1 MERKVPEFLTKKIY
15 EQYDENEAN
24 LIISGLQEEKK
35 TSFRLNRIKTD
46 ILEVENILNENKVSF
61 ERPDFFEDGFI
72 IEKKF
77 EKDLRNFEIYEDGK
91 IYLQSLSSMI
101 PVLVLNPQEK
111 ENILDMCSAPR
122 RKDYSNSEFNWK

>member
-15 EQYDENEAN
+15 EEYDENEAN
-24 LIISGLQEEKK
+24 SIISGLQEEKK

-46 ILEVENILNENKVSF
+46 ILEVENVLNENKISF
-61 ERPDFFEDGFI
+61 EKPDFLEDGYVV
-72 IEKKF
+72 EKEF
-77 EKDLRNFEIYEDGK
+77 EKDLRNLKIYKDGK

-122 RKDYSNSEFNWK
+122 RKNYSNSKFN

>member
-15 EQYDENEAN
+15 EEYDENEAN
-24 LIISGLQEEKK
+24 SIISGLQEEKK

-46 ILEVENILNENKVSF
+46 ILEVENVLNENKISF
-61 ERPDFFEDGFI
+61 EKPDFLEDGYVV
-72 IEKKF
+72 EKEF
-77 EKDLRNFEIYEDGK
+77 EKDLRNLKIYKDGK

-122 RKDYSNSEFNWK
+122 RKNYSNSKFNWK